1 MTTVHHPQSARAH
14 ASGNPTAM
22 SATAADLLLSRAR
35 RLLGR
40 WRGDTRGVA
49 AVEFAMIV
57 PIMAV
62 MFIGAIELSQVI
74 TVDRRVS
81 QTASATADLVARA
94 ENQISQSE
102 ISDIMRAGSYILAP
116 YSAAP
121 LKITVRNVTSSPTDA
136 NQAKQSWSCAFN
148 GTGNSLS
155 CSCSNTAYTL
165 PAGLVSTNDSVV
177 ISQTTYDYKPLIF
190 DYFMKKGGGASAAGT
205 YTLSETIHLKPRG
218 QAAKLLQADGTPCP
232 NPTFP

>member
-1 MTTVHHPQSARAH
+1 MTPVHHPQSARAH
-14 ASGNPTAM
+14 ASGNTTAM
-22 SATAADLLLSRAR
+22 SATATDLLLARAR

-62 MFIGAIELSQVI
+62 MFIGAVELSQVI

-81 QTASATADLVARA
+81 QTASDTADLVARA
-94 ENQISQSE
+94 ENQISQAE

-136 NQAKQSWSCAFN
+136 NQAKQSWSCTFN

-155 CSCSNTAYTL
+155 CACSNTAYTL

-177 ISQTTYDYKPLIF
+177 ISQTTYDYKPLVF

-218 QAAKLLQADGTPCP
+218 QAATLLQADGTPCP
-232 NPTFP
+232 SPTFP